1 MIIVL
6 IGYMGSGKSTV
17 GKILADKLSYKFID
31 LDDFIEVKE
40 GKTIAKIFESSGEI
54 YFRKAET
61 KYLSQIL
68 NDDDNIVLSLGGG
81 TPCYGNNMSI
91 INDCEKV
98 VSVYLKTSIT
108 AILSRIRNE
117 KDKRPLVSHLKDE
130 DELTEFI
137 GKHLFERAPFY
148 SEAKHTLTTDNLPV
162 NDIVEAV
169 VVKLF

>member
-1 MIIVL
+1 
-6 IGYMGSGKSTV
+6 MGSGKSTV